1 MGNLFSNLWKSGK
14 IEYVR
19 VQYENQTSK
28 ITFSGNDYT
37 KDKHVLVKTLQQR
50 AAHALN
56 IPVEELVLSVQNS
69 HRKLTDASKSLESY
83 GVGPKTEIVA
93 TRAQAAPK
101 IKIPTPA
108 AKDEISKILQEVESE
123 LGGRIKEFITNPPK
137 DAEERDNE
145 HRILSEVIL
154 AKTIAL
160 DNVQI
165 SNDDERLARKKAI
178 ASLQKYHHEV
188 DKTLND
194 MKVAQHAEEAEKS
207 RHEVLDDVSKKEEP
221 ETTEAAVA
229 EIEAKIEETEET
241 KQTEETEETKEV
253 EQPEELK
260 EVEQPKETEEPEE
273 PKDSEPVKEST
284 EAVVAETK
292 AKEVETAQA
301 TEEVKIEESTEAKV
315 AETDAQIKETEA
327 KVAETNEETTEAKE
341 AETEARIEET
351 AEEPEV
357 TKETAEETAEEP
369 KETKEET
376 KEVSAEPTEPTEST
390 ESTEPTET
398 KEESPVEQ
406 KSEEPAKS
414 KKNRSRTRTKNK
426 KGKKKN

>member
-229 EIEAKIEETEET
+229 ETEAKIEETEET
-241 KQTEETEETKEV
+241 KQTEETEETKQTEEPKEV
-253 EQPEELK
+253 EQPEE
-260 EVEQPKETEEPEE
+260 VEQTEE

-357 TKETAEETAEEP
+357 AKETAEETAEVTKE
-369 KETKEET
+369 ETKEEP
-376 KEVSAEPTEPTEST
+376 KEVSAEPTEST
-390 ESTEPTET
+390 EPTEPTET